1 METPPPLH
9 WQVTDARNVSVIEIK
24 SSKARTANKKNNHP
38 RCLLNS
44 FFGGFRLKLIWI
56 LEILPSIDGTCL
68 LCLDDCILDGLC
80 ESPTWVLF
88 KMLNVFEWFNGCLQD
103 CGRDCGLLWGWT
115 YRKRSVH
122 PCDVCGK
129 LVGTG
134 RTHTILEAYVFSQIG
149 WEKCKSQYSFFQR
162 NARSNPHASDT
173 SYLVYEK
180 HMLQRIF
187 RENLN

>member
-1 METPPPLH
+1 M
-9 WQVTDARNVSVIEIK
+9 
-24 SSKARTANKKNNHP
+24 
-38 RCLLNS
+38 
-44 FFGGFRLKLIWI
+44 
-56 LEILPSIDGTCL
+56 
-68 LCLDDCILDGLC
+68 
-80 ESPTWVLF
+80 
-88 KMLNVFEWFNGCLQD
+88 
-103 CGRDCGLLWGWT
+103 
-115 YRKRSVH
+115 H

-187 RENLN
+187 RENLS